1 MRHPIIIIDSLN
13 LFTRHFVVNPTM
25 SRQGQQI
32 GGFVGYLKGLKL
44 LTEKMLPK
52 RVVVVWEGGGSPRRR
67 AIFPEYKQGSRPQK
81 LNRYYDDGEIPDT
94 YENRDFQIKMTIE
107 ALKHVPVQQ
116 VYVSDCE
123 ADDVIGY
130 MCRHLFVGDQ
140 IVVVSSDKDLYQLID
155 DRVSQWS
162 PGQKKFITPQEV
174 HDKFGVWPTNMCVAR
189 SFVGDPSD
197 AIPGVDGAGF
207 KTLLKRFPFLGGSES
222 RMIQDVLDDALHIP
236 PPHPKLIRNILECGD
251 IVRRNWK
258 LMHLDIANLSG
269 DQIKKINDS
278 VTSYSPKRNK
288 MELMRLFVR
297 QGIQDFDVDSF
308 FMSLSAPISEAING
322 R

>member
-1 MRHPIIIIDSLN
+1 MQHPIIIIDSLN
-13 LFTRHFVVNPTM
+13 FFTRHFVVNPTM

-32 GGFVGYLKGLKL
+32 GGFVGFLKGLKL
-44 LTEKMLPK
+44 LTEKLKPK
-52 RVVVVWEGGGSPRRR
+52 RVIVVWEGGGSARRR
-67 AIFPEYKQGSRPQK
+67 AIFPDYKHGSRPQK
-81 LNRYYDDGEIPDT
+81 LNRYYDGDIPDT

-116 VYVSDCE
+116 IYVSDCE

-130 MCRHLFVGDQ
+130 MCRHLFPEDPL
-140 IVVVSSDKDLYQLID
+140 IVVSSDKDLYQLID
-155 DRVSQWS
+155 DRVTQWS

-174 HDKFGVWPTNMCVAR
+174 HEKFGVWPVNMCVAR

-197 AIPGVDGAGF
+197 SIPGVEGAGF
-207 KTLLKRFPFLGGSES
+207 KTMTKRFPLLSEKS
-222 RMIQDVLDDALHIP
+222 SLMIQDVLDEASRLSET
-236 PPHPKLIRNILECGD
+236 KAGAKVQVLKNILEAQD

-278 VTSYSPKRNK
+278 VSSYSPKKNK

-308 FMSLSAPISEAING
+308 FMSLSAPIT
-322 R
+322 

>member
-1 MRHPIIIIDSLN
+1 MSNPIIIVDSLN
-13 LFTRHFVVNPTM
+13 FFTRHFVVNPTM

-44 LTEKMLPK
+44 LTEKLYPK
-52 RVVVVWEGGGSPRRR
+52 RVIVVWEGGGSTRRR

-81 LNRYYDDGEIPDT
+81 LNRYYEDDIPDT
-94 YENRDFQIKMTIE
+94 FENRDFQVKLTIE

-116 VYVSDCE
+116 IYVPDCE

-130 MCRHLFVGDQ
+130 MCRHLFPQDK

-155 DRVSQWS
+155 DRVTQWS
-162 PGQKKFITPQEV
+162 PGQKKFIDAQEV
-174 HDKFGVWPTNMCVAR
+174 HDKFGVWPENMCVAR

-197 AIPGVDGAGF
+197 SIPGITGAGF
-207 KTLLKRFPFLGGSES
+207 KTMTKRFPFLQEKKHL
-222 RMIQDVLDDALHIP
+222 MIQDVLDAASGMDGS
-236 PPHPKLIRNILECGD
+236 KVQLIKNILEEQA

-258 LMHLDIANLSG
+258 LMHLDVSNLSG
-269 DQIKKINDS
+269 DQIKRINDS
-278 VTSYSPKRNK
+278 VSNYTPRKNK
-288 MELMRLFVR
+288 MDLMRLFVR

-308 FMSLSAPISEAING
+308 FMSLSASIV
-322 R
+322 

>member
-1 MRHPIIIIDSLN
+1 MRHPIIIVDSLN
-13 LFTRHFVVNPTM
+13 VFTRHFIANPTM

-32 GGFVGYLKGLKL
+32 GGFVGFLKGLKHL
-44 LTEKMLPK
+44 SERFIPK
-52 RVVVVWEGGGSPRRR
+52 RVIVVWEGGGSGRRR
-67 AIFPEYKQGSRPQK
+67 AIFPDYKKGSRPQK
-81 LNRYYDDGEIPDT
+81 LNRYYDDDIPDT

-116 VYVSDCE
+116 IYVSDCE

-130 MCRHLFVGDQ
+130 MCRHLFSGDQ
-140 IVVVSSDKDLYQLID
+140 IIVVSSDRDLYQLID
-155 DRVSQWS
+155 HRVNQWS
-162 PGQKKFITPQEV
+162 PGQKKLITQDEV
-174 HDKFGVWPTNMCVAR
+174 HEKFGVWPENMCLAR

-197 AIPGVDGAGF
+197 SIPGVAGAGF
-207 KTLLKRFPFLGGSES
+207 KTMTKRFPLLTERRSL
-222 RMIQDVLDDALHIP
+222 MVQDVLDEASAQFGT
-236 PPHPKLIRNILECGD
+236 KSGSKVQLIKNILEQED

-278 VTSYSPKRNK
+278 VSSYSPKKNK

-308 FMSLSAPISEAING
+308 FMSLSASIT
-322 R
+322 

>member
-1 MRHPIIIIDSLN
+1 MKHPVIIIDSLN

-44 LTEKMLPK
+44 LTEKLLPK

-81 LNRYYDDGEIPDT
+81 LNRYYDDGELPDT

-123 ADDVIGY
+123 ADDVIAY

-162 PGQKKFITPQEV
+162 PGQKKLITSEEV
-174 HDKFGVWPTNMCVAR
+174 HDKFGVWPTNMCLAR

-197 AIPGVDGAGF
+197 AIPGIEGAGF
-207 KTLLKRFPFLGGSES
+207 KTLLKRFPSLGRSES
-222 RMIQDVLDDALHIP
+222 RLIQDVLDEALHIP

-269 DQIKKINDS
+269 DQIKRINDS
-278 VTSYSPKRNK
+278 VSSYEPKKNK

-297 QGIQDFDVDSF
+297 HGVQDFDVDSF
-308 FMSLSAPISEAING
+308 FMSLSALTSQ